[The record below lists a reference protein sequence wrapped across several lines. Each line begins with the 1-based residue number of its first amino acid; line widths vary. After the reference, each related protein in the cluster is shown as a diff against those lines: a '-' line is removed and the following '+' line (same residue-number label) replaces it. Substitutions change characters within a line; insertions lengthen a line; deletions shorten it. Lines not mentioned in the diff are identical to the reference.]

1 MSLGEGIKNL
11 ADLAQVG
18 SDIRNTNTPE
28 SWRPHLDVDETKG
41 GYLVS
46 KPRNAG
52 ELPDAA
58 ELLREFDLDPNVW
71 RVTGL
76 RRSRW
81 QKFDGEWLE
90 AARITIVPAGYVD
103 HANQLDLEQ
112 LVDEIKKWRPAKGI
126 KASTGDLSAV
136 YAIGDTQ
143 WGKDA
148 GDGSEGTARRVLKA
162 LDESVARQKELV
174 KTGRQIG
181 TIVLPQLGDCI
192 EGSTS
197 QHGKVLGRSDLTVT
211 QQVRLGRRML
221 MTWLKTM
228 APLAE
233 NIIVP
238 VVPGNHDEP
247 HRIVISEP
255 TDSWQIEVA
264 AAVQDACAEN
274 DSLAHIQFRYPE
286 KDYGTLAINLDGTI
300 LGMAHGHQAR
310 DMSKWWHTQATGRTP
325 VGDADILLSAHFH
338 HFKANQV
345 GPRLWIQVPA
355 MDGGSPWFR
364 ERAGLESP
372 TGIVSFV
379 VGDGYDPRR
388 DLAVLAGEQR

>member
-1 MSLGEGIKNL
+1 MSLGDGIKQLHEL
-11 ADLAQVG
+11 ANVG
-18 SDIRNTNTPE
+18 SDIRNNNTPE
-28 SWRPHLDVDETKG
+28 SWKPRLEVDDTNG
-41 GYLVS
+41 GYLIS

-52 ELPDAA
+52 EIPDAA
-58 ELLREFDLDPNVW
+58 ELLREFDLDPSAW

-81 QKFDGEWLE
+81 QKYDGDWLE
-90 AARITIVPAGYVD
+90 AARVTIVPAGFVNK
-103 HANQLDLEQ
+103 ANTEDLEQ
-112 LVDEIKKWRPAKGI
+112 LIEEVKKWRPAKAA

-143 WGKDA
+143 YGKDA
-148 GDGSEGTARRVLKA
+148 GDGSEGTTRRVLWA
-162 LDESVARQKELV
+162 LDEAVIRQKELV
-174 KTGRQIG
+174 KTGRNIG

-211 QQVRLGRRML
+211 QQVRLGRRLL
-221 MTWLKTM
+221 MQWLKTM
-228 APLAE
+228 APMAE

-247 HRIVISEP
+247 HRITISEP
-255 TDSWQIEVA
+255 TDSWQVEIA

-274 DSLAHIQFRYPE
+274 DALAHIQFRYPE
-286 KDYGTLAINLDGTI
+286 KDYGTLAVNLDGTV

-310 DMSKWWHTQATGRTP
+310 DLPKWWAGQATGRTP
-325 VGDADILLSAHFH
+325 VGDADILLTAHFH
-338 HFKANQV
+338 HLKINQV

-364 ERAGLESP
+364 ERQGLESP
-372 TGIVSFV
+372 TGMVSFV